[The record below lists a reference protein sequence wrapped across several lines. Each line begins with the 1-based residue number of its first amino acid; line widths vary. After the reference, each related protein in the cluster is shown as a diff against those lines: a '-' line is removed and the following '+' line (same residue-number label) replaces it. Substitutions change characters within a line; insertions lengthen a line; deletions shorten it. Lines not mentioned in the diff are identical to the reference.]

1 MAGEAGI
8 GKTRLAEE
16 LLDWTARQGIASAR
30 TRCYAAEGRLA
41 YGPITELL
49 RGSALRVALRRLDL
63 QSRAEL
69 ARVLPELL
77 AEKPDLGDPPA
88 PPLAEG
94 WQRRRLF
101 DAMVRAVLA
110 APEPLLLLLDDL
122 QWCDQETLEWISH
135 LLHVVPAARLMLVG
149 TVRDDELTPD
159 HPLNTLRLDLRRAER
174 LQRSF

>member
-1 MAGEAGI
+1 EAVVLELPLVGREAEWQQLQAAWRGAVRGRAGLVLVTGEAGI

-16 LLDWTARQGIASAR
+16 LLDWTARRGIAGAR

-49 RGSALRVALRRLDL
+49 RSSAVRVAVRRLDF
-63 QSRAEL
+63 QSRTEV

-77 AEKPDLGDPPA
+77 AESPELANPSG
-88 PPLAEG
+88 PLLTES

-110 APEPLLLLLDDL
+110 APQPLLLLLDDL
-122 QWCDQETLEWISH
+122 Q
-135 LLHVVPAARLMLVG
+135 
-149 TVRDDELTPD
+149 
-159 HPLNTLRLDLRRAER
+159 
-174 LQRSF
+174 

>member
-77 AEKPDLGDPPA
+77 AEKPGSGGPA
-88 PPLAEG
+88 G
-94 WQRRRLF
+94 
-101 DAMVRAVLA
+101 A
-110 APEPLLLLLDDL
+110 A
-122 QWCDQETLEWISH
+122 
-135 LLHVVPAARLMLVG
+135 AG
-149 TVRDDELTPD
+149 
-159 HPLNTLRLDLRRAER
+159 
-174 LQRSF
+174 